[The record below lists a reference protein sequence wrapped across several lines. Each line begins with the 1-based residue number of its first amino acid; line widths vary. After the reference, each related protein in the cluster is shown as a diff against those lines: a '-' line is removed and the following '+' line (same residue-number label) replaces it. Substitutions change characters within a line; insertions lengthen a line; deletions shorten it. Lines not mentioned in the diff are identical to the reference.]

1 MPDGLRSLL
10 TNPTVQQLFIW
21 SIASAVVQAALEP
34 FLSEVR
40 ATINAT
46 APNLRLSPQA
56 AAEAVARGF
65 LEAGRG
71 QAEAAA
77 GGLNAERF
85 GVLVEAARQDL
96 DVGSLVVAMRRG
108 LISRADLE
116 AALRRRGIRA
126 EQIRLVPELAKQDPS
141 PEAILNAYLQGQI
154 EEAEAR
160 RLFEKVGGNPEYF
173 TLLFN
178 AQGTAPTPTQALEL
192 ANRGIIPWSG
202 RGANVVSYEQAFL
215 EGPWRNKWL
224 EPFRALAEYLPPP
237 RTVTAMY
244 REGSISRERAIDLL
258 KKQGLAPDLAAAYLA
273 SGTAQKTERQR
284 DLAVGTI
291 RDLYGARLIDRGTA
305 ATMLGSL
312 GYDASEAD
320 WILALEEV
328 EVARRFLSAALGR
341 IRSLYVARKIDRATA
356 VAALGRLE
364 IPADQQ
370 SDILRLWD
378 LELGL
383 AVETLT
389 AAQVAA
395 AFRLDLLDQAT
406 AQAELEARG
415 YSPWD
420 AWALLSIAKRT
431 RLPGE
436 PPRTAIAPL
445 T

>member
-10 TNPTVQQLFIW
+10 SNPTVQQLFVW

-34 FLSEVR
+34 FLGEVR
-40 ATINAT
+40 ATVNRA
-46 APNLRLSPQA
+46 APNARISPTDA
-56 AAEAVARGF
+56 AAAVARGF
-65 LEAGRG
+65 WAASRG
-71 QAEAAA
+71 EAEAADQ
-77 GGLNAERF
+77 GLSAERF
-85 GVLVEAARQDL
+85 GLLVEAAKQDL

-108 LISRADLE
+108 LIARGDLE
-116 AALRRRGIRA
+116 AALRRRGLRD

-192 ANRGIIPWSG
+192 ANRGIIPWEG
-202 RGANVVSYEQAFL
+202 RGADVVSYEQAFL

-224 EPFRALAEYLPPP
+224 RPFRALGEYLPPP
-237 RTVTAMY
+237 RTITAMY
-244 REGSISRERAIDLL
+244 REGSITRERALDLL
-258 KKQGLAPDLAAAYLA
+258 RKQGLAPDLAEAYLR

-291 RDLYGARLIDRGTA
+291 RDLYRDRLVDRPTA
-305 ATMLGSL
+305 ASMLGSL
-312 GYDASEAD
+312 GYDADEAD
-320 WILALEEV
+320 WLLALEEV
-328 EVARRFLSAALGR
+328 EVVRRFLNAALTR
-341 IRSLYVARKIDRATA
+341 LRSLYLARKIDRSTV

-364 IPADQQ
+364 VPADQQ

-378 LELGL
+378 LEAGVTVAQLSPAQIVAAFKLGL
-383 AVETLT
+383 LG
-389 AAQVAA
+389 
-395 AFRLDLLDQAT
+395 QAE
-406 AQAELEARG
+406 AQAALEAHG
-415 YSPWD
+415 YTPWD
-420 AWALLSIAKRT
+420 AWALLSIGMKQ

-436 PPRTAIAPL
+436 PAKSALPGP
-445 T
+445 